1 MKVKLFLMLLSLAN
15 ASLLDWLWPS
25 DTPEV
30 SQLDSFEQLY
40 QNLAYFSR
48 YFEDNIIEAADLLI
62 TIKVD
67 EFVSKVN
74 KYLDDNYLRL
84 ADVIPDE
91 YSIKSSDD
99 NIFHLLYLR
108 KYLIYKLQVQANE
121 IIIEIQDKYLGDL
134 LPKYLME
141 T

>member
-1 MKVKLFLMLLSLAN
+1 MKVNLFIVLLSLAN

-30 SQLDSFEQLY
+30 SQLDSFKQLY